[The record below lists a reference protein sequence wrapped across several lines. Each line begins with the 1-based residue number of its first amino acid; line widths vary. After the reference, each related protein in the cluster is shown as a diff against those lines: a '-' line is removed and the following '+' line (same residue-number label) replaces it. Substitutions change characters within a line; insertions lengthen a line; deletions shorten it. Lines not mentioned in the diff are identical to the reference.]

1 MSENNNY
8 DSKKI
13 IEEIDKLEN
22 DFEGKKVNF
31 KRFIDEPW
39 KKKMLGLLFVIIL
52 MAIGINL
59 IEKPL
64 LNLENNTDYN
74 YDEELNEDTSNTM
87 TIEEFMNSDLKNEL
101 LTESVVDEDRVSNE
115 ELDQETV
122 AKEKFKKEKANLTI
136 TNEGNTVNDELIIGI
151 ENKNNELVY
160 GLSVYTVFYK
170 SKEIVSIDMQS
181 VNNIMANNKKYLKVL
196 ETPKDY
202 DNYEVFISKYNYYE
216 NIFKLQNDYVTYE
229 ANIEDELIK
238 IKIYNSGSKIEN
250 VVFTILYYDK
260 NGKILDVDEVTDY
273 NISKYWPGDAT
284 GYGVWD
290 EENGT
295 YIDYA
300 DYKVILDFA
309 GSYK

>member
-31 KRFIDEPW
+31 KRFIDESW

-216 NIFKLQNDYVTYE
+216 NIFKLQNDDVTYE

-290 EENGT
+290 EENET